1 MSFFVDYILLFV
13 AVLGDLI
20 QIFVNYI
27 IPFIVALGVLI
38 LIHELGHYLVA
49 RWCGVKVLRFSI
61 GFGRPLLKYRGT
73 SETEW
78 ALAAFPLGGYVKMLG
93 EGDDEV
99 EEHES
104 HRAFN
109 RQPVR
114 RRFAIVAAGP
124 IANLLLAVVLYWGL
138 YVGGSDELRPL
149 IAPTEMEVSLARDAG
164 VRDGDL
170 VLSVNGDE
178 VKSWQDLRWALLR
191 HVIDRDEV
199 RLMVRTRSGDD
210 AVRVLDLR
218 NFSIDDI
225 GKEDPVSLMGLRPT
239 SVPALI
245 EHVEEDGAAAKAGLL
260 EGDEIVAIDDKA
272 VSVIHEVVEIV
283 RASPGQTR
291 KITVLR
297 GEEERTFSVAVDEK
311 QIKDGVTIGIIG
323 VRFDTSALF
332 ARVSYGPFDALA
344 HAVRLTWETSA
355 LTLKSIGQMIVGN
368 ISLKNVSG
376 PIAIAD
382 FAGKSAQ
389 HGLAAFI
396 RFLAFIS
403 ISLGILNLLP
413 IPVLDGGH
421 LLYYAVE
428 FIKGSALSDRVV
440 ELGQKIGIA
449 ILFMLMAFALYNDIN
464 SRLVF

>member
-1 MSFFVDYILLFV
+1 MSFFI
-13 AVLGDLI
+13 
-20 QIFVNYI
+20 NYI
-27 IPFIVALGVLI
+27 VPFAVALGVLI
-38 LIHELGHYLVA
+38 LVHELGHYLVA

-61 GFGRPLLKYRGT
+61 GFGRPLLRYRGT

-78 ALAAFPLGGYVKMLG
+78 VLAAFPLGGYVKMLG

-99 EEHES
+99 EEHEL
-104 HRAFN
+104 HRAFS
-109 RQPVR
+109 RQPVG

-124 IANLLLAVVLYWGL
+124 IANLLLAVALYWGVL
-138 YVGGSDELRPL
+138 IGGSDELRPL
-149 IAPTEMEVSLARDAG
+149 IAPAETGASLARDAG
-164 VRDGDL
+164 VREGDL
-170 VLSVNGDE
+170 VLSVDGDE
-178 VKSWQDLRWALLR
+178 IKSWQDLRWALLR
-191 HVIDRDEV
+191 HAIDRDEV
-199 RLMVRTRSGDD
+199 RLTVRTRMGDD

-225 GKEDPVSLMGLRPT
+225 GRKDPVFRMGLRPA
-239 SVPALI
+239 SVPALV
-245 EHVEEDGAAAKAGLL
+245 EQVEEGSAAARAGMVN
-260 EGDEIVAIDDKA
+260 GDEIVAIDDKA
-272 VSVIHEVVEIV
+272 VSVIHEVVETV
-283 RASPGQTR
+283 RAMPGQTR
-291 KITVLR
+291 MFTVLR
-297 GEEERTFSVAVDEK
+297 GGEERTFPVTVGEK
-311 QIKDGVTIGIIG
+311 QTKDGEVVGIIG

-332 ARVSYGPFDALA
+332 ARVSYGPFDAMTRA
-344 HAVRLTWETSA
+344 IRLTWETST

-376 PIAIAD
+376 PITIAD

-428 FIKGSALSDRVV
+428 FIKGSALSDRVM
-440 ELGQKIGIA
+440 ELGQKIGVA
-449 ILFMLMAFALYNDIN
+449 LLLMLMAFALYNDIN
-464 SRLVF
+464 RLFS

>member
-1 MSFFVDYILLFV
+1 MSFFIHYIV
-13 AVLGDLI
+13 
-20 QIFVNYI
+20 
-27 IPFIVALGVLI
+27 PFIVALGVLI

-61 GFGRPLLKYRGT
+61 GFGRPLLKYRGA
-73 SETEW
+73 ETEW
-78 ALAAFPLGGYVKMLG
+78 VLAVFPLGGYVKMLG
-93 EGDDEV
+93 EVDDEV
-99 EEHES
+99 EEHEL
-104 HRAFN
+104 HRAFS

-138 YVGGSDELRPL
+138 LVGGSDELRPL
-149 IAPTEMEVSLARDAG
+149 IAPAAMEASLARDAG
-164 VRDGDL
+164 VREGDL
-170 VLSVNGDE
+170 VLSVDGDE

-191 HVIDRDEV
+191 HAIDRDEV

-225 GKEDPVSLMGLRPT
+225 GKEDPVFRMGLRPA
-239 SVPALI
+239 SVPAFI
-245 EHVEEDGAAAKAGLL
+245 EQVEEGSAAARGGMLK
-260 EGDEIVAIDDKA
+260 GDEIIAIDNKA
-272 VSVIHEVVEIV
+272 VSVIHEVIEAVH
-283 RASPGQTR
+283 ASAGQTLMF
-291 KITVLR
+291 TVLR
-297 GEEERTFSVAVDEK
+297 EEKEQTLSLTVDEK
-311 QIKDGVTIGIIG
+311 QIKDGRTVGVIG

-344 HAVRLTWETSA
+344 RAVRLTWETSA
-355 LTLKSIGQMIVGN
+355 LTLKSIGQMIIGN

-376 PIAIAD
+376 PITIAD

-428 FIKGSALSDRVV
+428 FIKGGALSDRVV
-440 ELGQKIGIA
+440 ELGQKIGVA
-449 ILFMLMAFALYNDIN
+449 LLFMLMAFALYNDIN
-464 SRLVF
+464 RLIS